1 MTAMKPIT
9 SDLEAVLQ
17 RVLIEGEDP
26 ALSALRELNNIR
38 SGDNATIYEHPSNPD
53 LVIRAVDGNEDGWL
67 AYAEGFHR
75 SGAKSPYAPVMHD
88 LVHVSVYGNSRW
100 FATVERLQPVRED
113 ALEKA
118 MQAAQRLMDPN
129 EYGAF
134 TAEDRKLL
142 DAKQP
147 GLIEF
152 ARQHCRG
159 MVDVHEGNWLARG
172 KTLVI
177 NDPAARMSPSA
188 AKRMAAIY
196 DVERRPRPACEPR
209 IGVCI

>member
-1 MTAMKPIT
+1 MKPIT
-9 SDLEAVLQ
+9 PDLEAVLQ
-17 RVLIEGEDP
+17 RVLLPGEDP

-38 SGDNATIYEHPSNPD
+38 SGDNATIYEHPTNPG
-53 LVIRAVDGNEDGWL
+53 LVVRAVDGNDDGWL
-67 AYAEGFHR
+67 AYAESFHR
-75 SGAKSPYAPVMHD
+75 SGVKSPYAPVMHD

-100 FATVERLQPVRED
+100 FATVERLQPVEGE

-118 MQAAQRLMDPN
+118 MQAAQRLMDAK

-142 DAKQP
+142 DAEQP

-152 ARQHCRG
+152 IRQLGANMIDAH
-159 MVDVHEGNWLARG
+159 DGNWLARG
-172 KTLVI
+172 ETLVV

-196 DVERRPRPACEPR
+196 DVERRGRPALSVAPAP
-209 IGVCI
+209 

>member
-1 MTAMKPIT
+1 MKPIT
-9 SDLEAVLQ
+9 PDLEAVLQ
-17 RVLIEGEDP
+17 RVLLPGEDP

-38 SGDNATIYEHPSNPD
+38 SGNNATIFEHPSNPD
-53 LVIRAVDGNEDGWL
+53 LVVRSMGGDEDGWL
-67 AYAEGFHR
+67 AYAESFHR
-75 SGAKSPYAPVMHD
+75 SGNKSPFAPVMHD
-88 LVHVSVYGNSRW
+88 LVHVSVHGNSRW
-100 FATVERLQPVRED
+100 FATVERLQPVEGE
-113 ALEKA
+113 ALERA
-118 MQAAQRLMDPN
+118 VHAAQRLMDPK

-142 DAKQP
+142 DAEQP

-159 MVDVHEGNWLARG
+159 MVDVHEENWMARG

-196 DVERRPRPACEPR
+196 DVDRRTRPAL
-209 IGVCI
+209 GVAPAP